1 MKRFLLSL
9 LLIVGVHT
17 SYGQTWNEWFR
28 QKKTQIQYLVKQ
40 IAALKVYTDY
50 LEKGYNIAKDG
61 TNLINDIKHG
71 DFNLHNNYFTSLK
84 SVSSSVRNYSKVSAI
99 VSDQTSILK
108 NFRKLLNYCDG
119 SDQLSSSEKEYI
131 HSVYSNLNA
140 ESEKDLDELFLVITS
155 GEVEMKEDE
164 RIKKID
170 RIYLSV
176 KDKVSFSKSFSS
188 QVLILIHQ
196 RFNDKIDIDRS
207 KKIFGL
213 Q

>member
-99 VSDQTSILK
+99 VSD
-108 NFRKLLNYCDG
+108 
-119 SDQLSSSEKEYI
+119 
-131 HSVYSNLNA
+131 
-140 ESEKDLDELFLVITS
+140 
-155 GEVEMKEDE
+155 
-164 RIKKID
+164 
-170 RIYLSV
+170 
-176 KDKVSFSKSFSS
+176 
-188 QVLILIHQ
+188 
-196 RFNDKIDIDRS
+196 
-207 KKIFGL
+207 
-213 Q
+213 

>member
-176 KDKVSFSKSFSS
+176 KDKVSFSKSFSN